1 MVGRVS
7 AKPFSDSAKHSMFLT
22 KHTLTERKSPLE
34 SSVSKLFWKK
44 ASVAYS
50 LISCSLSSVGLRLP
64 SGRNNTSLSSFSQTG
79 ALLTTCSFVAGVEGG
94 RSGLCAFLE
103 YRSVTLD

>member
-7 AKPFSDSAKHSMFLT
+7 AKPFSDSAKHGMFFT
-22 KHTLTERKSPLE
+22 KDTLTEMKSPLE

-50 LISCSLSSVGLRLP
+50 LISCSHLF
-64 SGRNNTSLSSFSQTG
+64 TSNWR
-79 ALLTTCSFVAGVEGG
+79 AHHDVAV
-94 RSGLCAFLE
+94 RRWC
-103 YRSVTLD
+103 